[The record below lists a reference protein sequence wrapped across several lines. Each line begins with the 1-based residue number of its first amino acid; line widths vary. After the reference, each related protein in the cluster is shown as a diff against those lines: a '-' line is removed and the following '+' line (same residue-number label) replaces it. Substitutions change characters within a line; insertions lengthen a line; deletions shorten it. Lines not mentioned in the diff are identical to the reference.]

1 MRAVK
6 VNRTLYPK
14 LGYLSDSYQ
23 FAPKSALFRLR
34 TRQKVKRRTAR
45 TVFGARR
52 NFFRRKKFFC
62 DFLQNMKKTRLYPLV
77 CLALRRISRPRKTID
92 HAIALSREDVPLSAR
107 FAPSSEARVSTAQT
121 GADFKEQ
128 TTQSRLAVKMCRY
141 PCALPQVPRR
151 VSRPH
156 RPIDPAIALSREEW
170 CRFAPF
176 GLRGGDP
183 VY

>member
-34 TRQKVKRRTAR
+34 YEAKSQAVYRTDGFRRKTK
-45 TVFGARR
+45 
-52 NFFRRKKFFC
+52 FFRQKKFFC
-62 DFLQNMKKTRLYPLV
+62 DFLQNMKKARLYPLV

-107 FAPSSEARVSTAQT
+107 FAPSSEARVSTAQS

-141 PCALPQVPRR
+141 PRALTRITKCA
-151 VSRPH
+151 SRPH
-156 RPIDPAIALSREEW
+156 RMVQICAA
-170 CRFAPF
+170 
-176 GLRGGDP
+176 
-183 VY
+183 